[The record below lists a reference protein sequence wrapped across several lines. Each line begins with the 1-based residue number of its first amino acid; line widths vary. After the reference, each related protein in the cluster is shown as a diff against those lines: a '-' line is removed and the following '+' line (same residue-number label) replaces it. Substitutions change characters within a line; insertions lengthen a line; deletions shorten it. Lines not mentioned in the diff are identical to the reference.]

1 MTLSEVSVTVPG
13 ALTASPAGFVGL
25 AENVVTGHKA
35 AELIASVFACDLI
48 DCVAPVGQGDLP
60 AGKTQFGAV
69 VELIARDAKIVSAV
83 AEIQIFKGVLGLKD
97 ICSVRNPPGMG
108 LQIIGFKVLVNI
120 IAPRSQACEIIGSI
134 AIGGDS
140 PVFCSRQYNFPA
152 LKSRLAFIPDAI
164 SI

>member
-1 MTLSEVSVTVPG
+1 
-13 ALTASPAGFVGL
+13 VGL

-97 ICSVRNPPGMG
+97 ICSVREPT
-108 LQIIGFKVLVNI
+108 
-120 IAPRSQACEIIGSI
+120 
-134 AIGGDS
+134 GGW
-140 PVFCSRQYNFPA
+140 VC
-152 LKSRLAFIPDAI
+152 K
-164 SI
+164 